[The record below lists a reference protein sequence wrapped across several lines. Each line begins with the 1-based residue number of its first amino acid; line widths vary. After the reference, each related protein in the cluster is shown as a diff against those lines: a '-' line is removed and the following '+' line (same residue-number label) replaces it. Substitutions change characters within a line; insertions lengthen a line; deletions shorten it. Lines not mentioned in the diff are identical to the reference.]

1 MADNLGRATLVRNP
15 EYERNGLKSYVR
27 ALQKYGITPTV
38 DGPFS
43 GRPGEVQVEDVEHN
57 TLYIAESTLLPADIC
72 KDGRHAI
79 FDPKK
84 SSTWKE
90 DRTSNWQI
98 AYGDKS
104 TASGTVGTDNL
115 DIGGLIVRNQAIEL
129 ATSVSKAFVDNRGDG
144 LLGLSFGSNNS
155 VKPFAVATPVENMI
169 LQDDIPPQ
177 AELFTAWLGSKLEP
191 SFFTFGY
198 IDEKA
203 LQGQQ
208 PTYTSLDNSQG
219 TWMFESSIASIN
231 GLQYAR
237 FGNRALA
244 DTGTTLCLVSDSLC
258 EKIYSSIPGATKST
272 TQQGWILP
280 TPTDL
285 STLPKVAFSV
295 GNALFHIKPADFAFQ
310 DLGDGTTYGGI
321 QSRGNQDFDV
331 LGCVFL
337 RCIYAIFD
345 QGSSRFEASAAA
357 AAFDDLF
364 WTAKVAAE
372 KDDDEA
378 LALLHGD

>member
-1 MADNLGRATLVRNP
+1 MADEDLGRATLVRNP

-38 DGPFS
+38 DDPYS

-57 TLYIAESTLLPADIC
+57 TLYIAEVGIGTPPQISTLLPADIC

-79 FDPKK
+79 FDPMK
-84 SSTWKE
+84 SSTWK
-90 DRTSNWQI
+90 DDKTSSWQI

-115 DIGGLIVRNQAIEL
+115 NVGGLIVKKQAIEL
-129 ATSVSKAFVDNRGDG
+129 ADTVSRAFIDNRGDG

-155 VKPFAVATPVENMI
+155 VRPFAVATPVENMI
-169 LQDDIPPQ
+169 LQDDIPPE
-177 AELFTAWLGSKLEP
+177 AELFTAWLGNKLEP

-198 IDEKA
+198 IDQKA
-203 LQGQQ
+203 LNGQQ
-208 PTYTSLDNSQG
+208 PTYVPLDNSQR
-219 TWMFESSIASIN
+219 TWMFESSAASIN
-231 GLQYAR
+231 GDQYGR

-258 EKIYSSIPGATKST
+258 EKIYSSIPGASKSA
-272 TQQGWILP
+272 TQQGWIFP

-295 GNALFHIKPADFAFQ
+295 GDSLFHIKPADFAFQ

-321 QSRGNQDFDV
+321 QSRGSQDFDV
-331 LGCVFL
+331 LGFV
-337 RCIYAIFD
+337 
-345 QGSSRFEASAAA
+345 GAA
-357 AAFDDLF
+357 AAFDDVF
-364 WTAKVAAE
+364 YTSTIAQE
-372 KDDDEA
+372 EDDDEVV
-378 LALLHGD
+378 ALLYGE